1 MYDNCSL
8 FEMKSDET
16 NSSAFVWS
24 WRHSC
29 GRTEA
34 MDRWEGCLDL
44 TARYSTSCCL
54 HEEGRGGVFW
64 WGGAEQPCKDYQCCY
79 PHPNNVYVGTHSA
92 ELYGELG
99 DNLNSSI
106 QLLKELNIEI
116 IFQLSICNISA
127 SFEVVSFNISQDVQ
141 TSKFVIITMLPACLP
156 AILHVHLCN
165 FHFGCKIAVECCV
178 IFGENRG
185 GVGLLRSFLLI
196 FYLKMTAS

>member
-1 MYDNCSL
+1 
-8 FEMKSDET
+8 
-16 NSSAFVWS
+16 
-24 WRHSC
+24 
-29 GRTEA
+29 
-34 MDRWEGCLDL
+34 
-44 TARYSTSCCL
+44 
-54 HEEGRGGVFW
+54 
-64 WGGAEQPCKDYQCCY
+64 
-79 PHPNNVYVGTHSA
+79 VGTHSA